1 MNAPEAIAARL
12 IGSLF
17 VERGL
22 VSESQLRVALELQRE
37 TGEQLGQIL
46 VSQFG
51 VSRKELARVVADQW
65 REMSGDTGT
74 VG

>member
-1 MNAPEAIAARL
+1 MSDCRYGDVNAAETITARL

-22 VSESQLRVALELQRE
+22 VSESQLRVALEIQRE

-46 VSQFG
+46 V
-51 VSRKELARVVADQW
+51 
-65 REMSGDTGT
+65 
-74 VG
+74 